1 MRLYKIAS
9 VETQSLPEPQGQVSS
24 RSMLEYTRF
33 RTAPS
38 NAELESLLVY
48 LIQFETKGWH
58 EPWQL
63 TMVPE
68 GDVMTAYR

>member
-1 MRLYKIAS
+1 
-9 VETQSLPEPQGQVSS
+9 
-24 RSMLEYTRF
+24 MLEYTRF

-38 NAELESLLVY
+38 NAELESSLVY
-48 LIQFETKGWH
+48 LIQFQTKGWH

-63 TMVPE
+63 IMVPE